1 MESREAPQVAP
12 SDDGS
17 VFFVSLHFKG
27 SAYDVPVQTGDPLST
42 IFDFVQEI
50 LDFPRENCRL
60 IYKGKQLRPTDEIH
74 AGDAGIGPGTKLML
88 MASSAQDVAF
98 VQNSRSDP
106 LVKGFAAEEND
117 ERARKRRAKAG
128 NASAWGTKQDPEYR
142 FGSIKAEFKYH
153 TPSPYD
159 AERLLEKLATDPG
172 IIDIMKTRS
181 FKVGILTEMSPKEA
195 EDRMAKK
202 GTPNMDLLGYNMNS
216 GDMIVLKLRTDNT
229 KGFRPYHDLINTLIH
244 EITHNVWGPHDHNFW
259 KLFGE
264 LKAQYMKFHRFW
276 SQGGHTAEGGA
287 GAQQF
292 GGFVGDDDQE
302 PAPASG
308 FGSVLGGAEG
318 GSALAAAEMRARALD
333 TPFIRSEVFGFV
345 CGCGLVHEDEFLC
358 LPVQAGAG
366 GLEASPE
373 SAVDGS
379 GPKAT
384 PLEGQPVA
392 EELVVAPAAD
402 GDSRAEPPSQAEQAP
417 VVPAM
422 GPVAAQAERSP
433 PEPQPAQPIVS
444 VSPPPAAESV
454 FYGDTADN
462 PSAEDLAAMGLD
474 SAAVWVERF
483 SSQLR
488 SLRLQ
493 PAAMQLLLKLTQNVA
508 DNPHEAKFRRIRAE
522 NPKIS
527 STLLSAG
534 SGVEKLLALLGFEAV
549 TEDGQRVFLLRDAVL
564 DPVRLRLG
572 KELLEQQAVITAS
585 AP

>member
-1 MESREAPQVAP
+1 MESREAPQAE
-12 SDDGS
+12 SMDDGG

-27 SAYDVPVQTGDPLST
+27 SAFDVPVQTGDPLST
-42 IFDFVQEI
+42 IFDFVQEA
-50 LDFPRENCRL
+50 LDFPRETCRL
-60 IYKGKQLRPTDEIH
+60 IHRGKQLRPSDEIQ
-74 AGDAGIGPGTKLML
+74 AGDAGLRPGTKLML

-98 VQNSRSDP
+98 VQNSRADP
-106 LVKGFAAEEND
+106 LVKGFEEEDRD

-153 TPSPYD
+153 TPTPYD

-172 IIDIMKTRS
+172 IIDIMKTHS
-181 FKVGILTEMSPKEA
+181 FKVGILTEMSPKESK
-195 EDRMAKK
+195 ERMANK
-202 GTPNMDLLGYNMNS
+202 GQPDMDLLGYNQNH

-229 KGFRPYHDLINTLIH
+229 KGFRPYHDLINTLVH

-264 LKAQYMKFHRFW
+264 LKAQYMRFHRFW
-276 SQGGHTAEGGA
+276 SHGGHTAEGGA
-287 GAQQF
+287 GGQQF
-292 GGFVGDDDQE
+292 GGFAGDDE
-302 PAPASG
+302 AELAPASG
-308 FGSVLGGAEG
+308 FGNVLGGAED
-318 GSALAAAEMRARALD
+318 GSALRAAEKRAQAAD
-333 TPFIRSEVFGFV
+333 TPFIRSEFFGFK
-345 CGCGLVHEDEFLC
+345 CPCGLVHEEEFLC
-358 LPVQAGAG
+358 EPIGGGA
-366 GLEASPE
+366 S
-373 SAVDGS
+373 VDGLD
-379 GPKAT
+379 KAA
-384 PLEGQPVA
+384 PLEGQAVA
-392 EELVVAPAAD
+392 KEPAVALAAD
-402 GDSRAEPPSQAEQAP
+402 SGDSGAEQAKEE
-417 VVPAM
+417 
-422 GPVAAQAERSP
+422 PVAIEPTVDPGPAQAERSQ
-433 PEPQPAQPIVS
+433 PEPQPTQPAPS
-444 VSPPPAAESV
+444 ASSAPAADSA

-493 PAAMQLLLKLTQNVA
+493 PAAMQMLLRLTQNVA
-508 DNPHEAKFRRIRAE
+508 DSPYEAKFRRIRAE

-534 SGVEKLLALLGFEAV
+534 PGVAVLLALLGFEAA
-549 TEDGQRVFLLRDAVL
+549 TEDGQRVFVLRDAVL

-585 AP
+585 AA